1 MGKKVP
7 PIWVVI
13 TALGAFS
20 VLTVA
25 VLSCFG
31 LIGIEHQLEA
41 RKDVVALEKILIN
54 HNNADNF
61 MDDVRADVLRA
72 VQSSS
77 GTNREGADAIR
88 ADVRH
93 HSDVVMTAIGD
104 NLSAVPTADL
114 RGKYSEIT
122 GLAQAFIPAG
132 RQAVELALTDPV
144 AGAAN
149 YEQFRQTFTAMEES
163 MDNLRDILQTKL
175 HQVRKDAAIV
185 AARVEQMIVLYSAI
199 GAVLLILMT
208 AVAVRIANST
218 ARALANS
225 REEAQRLAL
234 HDTLTGLPNRA
245 YLSDHMSLSLK
256 SVQGTTDLL
265 SVICLDL
272 DRFKQVNDTLG
283 HPIGDALLC
292 QVADRLR
299 GCLRASDVVAR
310 LGGDEFAIVQA
321 PITRVEDAGVLAQN
335 VIDALSKPFVV
346 QGHQVTIG
354 TSVGIA
360 LAPVDT
366 DDAGELLKM
375 ADIALYR
382 AKTDGRG
389 LFRVFERGMDT
400 RLQARR
406 ELELDLREAVVL
418 EQFEVHYQPLVDVST
433 GHVTALEALVRWKHP
448 ERGLVGPDEFIPLAE
463 ETGLIA
469 PLGAWVLQKACLAA
483 AAWPENVKVAV
494 NVSAAQFK
502 NSSIVSAVL
511 SALNASGLN
520 PERLELEITETA
532 LLTETNATLAIL
544 HELRSLGVR
553 IAMDDFGTG
562 YSSLG
567 YLRSFPF
574 DKIKI
579 DRCFIQ
585 EITTSADCKAIVRAV
600 TGLGVSLGIA
610 TTAEG
615 VETTD
620 QLDMIRAEGCNQVQG
635 YYFSRPVP
643 ADAVMALLGRS
654 IAGSR
659 SAELQGVAA

>member
-1 MGKKVP
+1 MVKNAP

-25 VLSCFG
+25 VLSWFG
-31 LIGIEHQLEA
+31 FMGIEHQLDA
-41 RKDVVALEKILIN
+41 RKDVVALERILIN

-77 GTNREGADAIR
+77 GNNQEGADAIR
-88 ADVRH
+88 TDVRH
-93 HSDVVMTAIGD
+93 HTEVVNTAIGE
-104 NLSAVPTADL
+104 NLKAAPTADL
-114 RGKYSEIT
+114 RGRYSEIT
-122 GLAQAFIPAG
+122 GLAEAFIPAG

-144 AGAAN
+144 AGARN
-149 YEQFRQTFTAMEES
+149 YEQFRQTFSAMEES
-163 MDNLRDILQTKL
+163 MDSLRDDLQKRL
-175 HQVRKDAAIV
+175 SDLRKNAAVV
-185 AARVEQMIVLYSAI
+185 AARVEQLIVIYS
-199 GAVLLILMT
+199 GVGGLLLIVTT
-208 AVAVRIANST
+208 AIAVRIANGT
-218 ARALANS
+218 ARALASS
-225 REEAQRLAL
+225 REEAHRLAL
-234 HDTLTGLPNRA
+234 HDTLTELPNRA
-245 YLSDHMSLSLK
+245 YLSDHMNSSLK
-256 SVQGTTDLL
+256 KLQGTDDLL
-265 SVICLDL
+265 AVLCIDL

-283 HPIGDALLC
+283 HPIGDALLRE
-292 QVADRLR
+292 VADRLR
-299 GCLRASDVVAR
+299 GCLRDCDVVAR

-321 PITRVEDAGVLAQN
+321 PIQRVEDSGSLAQN
-335 VIDALSKPFVV
+335 VIEALAKPFVI

-360 LAPVDT
+360 LAPGDT
-366 DDAGELLKM
+366 DNAGELLKM

-406 ELELDLREAVVL
+406 ELELDLREAVLL
-418 EQFEVHYQPLVDVST
+418 EQFELHYQPLVDITT

-448 ERGLVGPDEFIPLAE
+448 KRGMVGPDEFIALAE

-469 PLGAWVLQKACLAA
+469 PIGAWVLQKACAA
-483 AAWPENVKVAV
+483 AAPWPGNVRVAV
-494 NVSAAQFK
+494 NVSAAQFRTSQLVGSVM
-502 NSSIVSAVL
+502 N
-511 SALNASGLN
+511 ALNSSGLN
-520 PERLELEITETA
+520 PNRLELEITETA
-532 LLTETNATLAIL
+532 LLTDTNGTVSIL
-544 HELRSLGVR
+544 HQLRAIGVR

-585 EITTSADCKAIVRAV
+585 DITTSADCKAIVKAV
-600 TGLGVSLGIA
+600 TGLGASLGIA

-615 VETTD
+615 VETID
-620 QLDMIRAEGCNQVQG
+620 QFDLIKAEGCDQVQG
-635 YYFSRPVP
+635 YFFSRPVP
-643 ADAVMALLGRS
+643 AEAVSALLGRR
-654 IAGSR
+654 IAGSPL
-659 SAELQGVAA
+659 ADLQGAAA

>member
-1 MGKKVP
+1 MVKRVP
-7 PIWVVI
+7 SIWVVI

-31 LIGIEHQLEA
+31 LIGIEHQLDA

-77 GTNREGADAIR
+77 GNNQEGADTIR
-88 ADVRH
+88 GDVRH
-93 HSDVVMTAIGD
+93 HTEVVNTAIGE
-104 NLSAVPTADL
+104 NLKAAPTADL
-114 RGKYSEIT
+114 RGRYSEIT
-122 GLAQAFIPAG
+122 GLAEAFIPAG

-144 AGAAN
+144 AGARN
-149 YEQFRQTFTAMEES
+149 YEQFRQTFTAMEAA
-163 MDNLRDILQTKL
+163 MDNLRDDLQTRL
-175 HQVRKDAAIV
+175 YDVRKNAAVV
-185 AARVEQMIVLYSAI
+185 AARVEQMIVVYSAI
-199 GAVLLILMT
+199 GGLLLIVMT
-208 AVAVRIANST
+208 AVAVRIANGT
-218 ARALANS
+218 AKALAKS

-234 HDTLTGLPNRA
+234 HDTLTALPNRA
-245 YLSDHMSLSLK
+245 YLSDHMNSALNKLR
-256 SVQGTTDLL
+256 GTGDLL
-265 SVICLDL
+265 AVLCIDL
-272 DRFKQVNDTLG
+272 DRFKEVNDTLG
-283 HPIGDALLC
+283 HPVGDALLRE
-292 QVADRLR
+292 VADRLR
-299 GCLRASDVVAR
+299 GCLRGCDVVAR

-321 PITRVEDAGVLAQN
+321 PIARIEDAGALAQG
-335 VIDALSKPFVV
+335 VIDALAKPFVV

-366 DDAGELLKM
+366 GDAGELLKM

-406 ELELDLREAVVL
+406 ELELDLREAVLL
-418 EQFEVHYQPLVDVST
+418 EQFELHYQPLVDITT
-433 GHVTALEALVRWKHP
+433 GHVTALEALVRWNHP
-448 ERGLVGPDEFIPLAE
+448 KRGMVGPDAFIALAE
-463 ETGLIA
+463 ETGLIV
-469 PLGAWVLQKACLAA
+469 PMGAWVLREACAA
-483 AAWPENVKVAV
+483 AATWPENVKVAV

-502 NSSIVSAVL
+502 SSQLVDSVL
-511 SALNASGLN
+511 KGLKSSGLS

-532 LLTETNATLAIL
+532 ILTDTNGTLAVL
-544 HELRSLGVR
+544 HQLRSMGVR

-585 EITTSADCKAIVRAV
+585 DITTSADCKAIVKAV

-615 VETTD
+615 VETRD
-620 QLDMIRAEGCNQVQG
+620 QLDLIRAEGCDQVQG
-635 YYFSRPVP
+635 YFFSRPVP
-643 ADAVMALLGRS
+643 AEAVSALLGRR
-654 IAGSR
+654 IAGSPL
-659 SAELQGVAA
+659 ADLQGVAA